1 MPFFKTIRISI
12 FVPFLLVIAGSVLTA
27 LRGEAQIIDNRLG
40 NAFKEEMFFN
50 QQFLWQNKIKSMT
63 GQSSVKRT
71 NRPIETKPDMI
82 VYRFNEVGLLHKL
95 DKVSSV
101 LSIVDSLSVE
111 YKRNQTGEVQERKE
125 NGTKGYF
132 TTQFN
137 YDPDGHLI
145 RLDFG
150 KAENVSP
157 DKGKLEPGQT
167 ININSET
174 FKWVEAGTGVWRRSN
189 YNNYGLHYSN
199 LTITRNQAGYLV
211 SEVEELVMS
220 GRTTTRSYTY
230 EEHGWIS
237 KIETR
242 DNLSSAVKLETF
254 SYDKLGNL
262 TRVEY
267 SESGKK
273 LREVEIL
280 YTETMLIEAFL
291 DHDIQSNDI
300 TITKF
305 SYEFYP

>member
-1 MPFFKTIRISI
+1 MLFFKSR
-12 FVPFLLVIAGSVLTA
+12 FAQVIATTCTMCACILVFSDKGA
-27 LRGEAQIIDNRLG
+27 AQIIDNRLG

-63 GQSSVKRT
+63 GQTSVKRT
-71 NRPIETKPDMI
+71 NRPIENKPDII
-82 VYRFNEVGLLHKL
+82 VYRFNEVGLLNKL

-111 YKRNQTGEVQERKE
+111 YRRNQTGEVEERKE
-125 NGTKGYF
+125 NGTKGFF

-137 YDPDGHLI
+137 YDKDGHLT

-150 KAENVSP
+150 KAENISTE
-157 DKGKLEPGQT
+157 KGKLEPGRI

-174 FKWVEAGTGVWRRSN
+174 FNWVEAGAGVWKRSN

-199 LTITRNQAGYLV
+199 LTITRDQAGYLV

-220 GRTTTRSYTY
+220 GRTTTRTYTY

-242 DNLSSAVKLETF
+242 DNLSDKVKSETF
-254 SYDKLGNL
+254 AYDKLGNL
-262 TRVEY
+262 TKVEY
-267 SESGKK
+267 LESGKRV
-273 LREVEIL
+273 REVEIL

>member
-1 MPFFKTIRISI
+1 MSFSKFFSTRI
-12 FVPFLLVIAGSVLTA
+12 FVVSLTTLFLVLFCSQKVS
-27 LRGEAQIIDNRLG
+27 AQIIDNRLG
-40 NAFKEEMFFN
+40 NAFKEEMFYN

-63 GQSSVKRT
+63 GQCSVKRT
-71 NRPIETKPDMI
+71 NRPIENKPDMI

-95 DKVSSV
+95 DKVSSI
-101 LSIVDSLSVE
+101 LSMVDSLSVE
-111 YKRNQTGEVQERKE
+111 YKRNQTGELEERKE

-137 YDPDGHLI
+137 YDPDGHLT

-150 KAENVSP
+150 KAENVSTE
-157 DKGKLEPGQT
+157 KGKLIPGQT
-167 ININSET
+167 ISINSET
-174 FKWVEAGTGVWRRSN
+174 FKWVEAGTGVWKRSN

-199 LTITRNQAGYLV
+199 LTITRDQTGYLV

-220 GRTTTRSYTY
+220 GRTTTRSYSY

-242 DNLSSAVKLETF
+242 DNLSNQVKLETF
-254 SYDKLGNL
+254 AYDKLGNL
-262 TRVEY
+262 TKVEY
-267 SESGKK
+267 QESGKK
-273 LREVEIL
+273 VREVEIL